1 MVCINNYVTTKII
14 TIKDHKMPKVI
25 TNNLQKEDAIR
36 VLERI
41 KSDAIYLSQLIE
53 KNRGRTVV
61 LWRRAETICNKTE
74 ELIDLF
80 DSEVV

>member
-1 MVCINNYVTTKII
+1 
-14 TIKDHKMPKVI
+14 MPKVI

-61 LWRRAETICNKTE
+61 LWRRAETICNKTD